1 MRATTLH
8 HHSCRR
14 CCSLLSSIAHLTQG
28 IEGDLE
34 HAFLLPGLVR
44 VAIDESLSLFPRVNG
59 ELSAQGGDVFGI
71 ACATRQ
77 QLEGQYA
84 LYTRDVEL

>member
-1 MRATTLH
+1 MPSLFLF
-8 HHSCRR
+8 
-14 CCSLLSSIAHLTQG
+14 LLSSIAYLKQR
-28 IEGDLE
+28 IEGGLE
-34 HAFLLPGLVR
+34 HAFPLPGPVR
-44 VAIDESLSLFPRVNG
+44 IAIDEGLSLFPRVNG